1 MLRDLSSKS
10 GDGLISHERSIHR
23 ELEIQSVPLEI
34 VVMLN
39 VNSSVKHWLPNVHEE
54 EHWHEREDKSDPI
67 LSQTN
72 VNHTIS
78 LERSK
83 G

>member
-1 MLRDLSSKS
+1 MLLDLSGESC
-10 GDGLISHERSIHR
+10 DGLISHERSIHG

-39 VNSSVKHWLPNVHEE
+39 VNCSVEHWLPHVHEE
-54 EHWHEREDKSDPI
+54 EHWHEWEHKSDPI
-67 LSQTN
+67 LGETN

-78 LERSK
+78 LEGSK
-83 G
+83 W